1 MEFTGNYYKCNECN
15 HIWDFMGICPNCG
28 KDNQTDLNAK
38 EVREIVGKMFDEQ
51 DRLKVMLETHGNKQ
65 LRIGVVSQQRELLN
79 GFAEWL
85 KNDDDHNLIN
95 KYTVDAY
102 LESI

>member
-38 EVREIVGKMFDEQ
+38 EVREIARKMFDEQ
-51 DRLKVMLETHGNKQ
+51 DRLKMMLETHGE
-65 LRIGVVSQQRELLN
+65 RIVLMH
-79 GFAEWL
+79 
-85 KNDDDHNLIN
+85 HNVLCKTRN
-95 KYTVDAY
+95 YD
-102 LESI
+102 

>member
-1 MEFTGNYYKCNECN
+1 MTEQEIKEELCYYD
-15 HIWDFMGICPNCG
+15 H
-28 KDNQTDLNAK
+28 
-38 EVREIVGKMFDEQ
+38 
-51 DRLKVMLETHGNKQ
+51 
-65 LRIGVVSQQRELLN
+65 RELLN

-102 LESI
+102 LESIGKNEAICNCENEYWKEDEGGDWYCTIHDKQA